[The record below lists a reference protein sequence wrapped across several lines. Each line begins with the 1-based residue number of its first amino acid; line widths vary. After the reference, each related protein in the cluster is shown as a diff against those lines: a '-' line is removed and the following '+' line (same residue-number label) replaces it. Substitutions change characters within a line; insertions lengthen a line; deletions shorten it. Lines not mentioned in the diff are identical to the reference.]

1 MFTKQKNYGGGF
13 LAVIGYEDILKLIK
27 QDPSL
32 IEGVDE
38 NNVQPSGIDLRVKRI
53 FRLRNGGFLGI
64 KDRRTPSVE
73 IVAEKEGEKFKLKPN
88 GFVLVET
95 MERVNMPKDIMA
107 IVLPR
112 SSLFRCGVSL
122 HTAVVDPGFQGT
134 LTFGMKNLS
143 ELPFEIE
150 MGSKIGQIVFERVK
164 GNVKLYNGKYQGG
177 KVT

>member
-1 MFTKQKNYGGGF
+1 
-13 LAVIGYEDILKLIK
+13 LAVIGYEDVLRLIK
-27 QDPSL
+27 RKPSL
-32 IEGVDE
+32 IENVDE
-38 NNVQPSGIDLRVKRI
+38 NNIQPSGVDLRVKCVY
-53 FRLRNGGFLGI
+53 RLKNGGYIG
-64 KDRRTPSVE
+64 VE
-73 IVAEKEGEKFKLKPN
+73 NRKNPDVEASAKEIGKKIIIKPN
-88 GFVLVET
+88 EFVLVET
-95 MERVNMPKDIMA
+95 MEKVNMPKDVMA

-143 ELPFEIE
+143 EFPFEIE
-150 MGSKIGQIVFERVK
+150 IGSKIGQIVFEEVE

>member
-1 MFTKQKNYGGGF
+1 
-13 LAVIGYEDILKLIK
+13 LAVIGYEVILKLIRQK
-27 QDPSL
+27 PSL
-32 IEGVDE
+32 IEHVDE
-38 NNVQPSGIDLRVKRI
+38 KNIQPSGIDLRVKRI
-53 FRLRNGGFLGI
+53 YRLKNGGFLGRDNR
-64 KDRRTPSVE
+64 KTPDVDSVSDK
-73 IVAEKEGEKFKLKPN
+73 VGEKFKLEPN
-88 GFVLVET
+88 EFVLIET
-95 MERVNMPKDIMA
+95 MEKVNMPKDITA

-143 ELPFEIE
+143 EFPFEIE
-150 MGSKIGQIVFERVK
+150 IGSKIGQIVFEEVI